1 MDFLGWGFIFLIL
14 LTIHYSLIRMSIST
28 EKTSWRWQLEQLQ
41 QQLGEWIE
49 VKLRSNDRDLQ
60 LDIFPPWLGALLVR
74 LTWLVLA
81 GLIIWFGY
89 RVIYPYLQKW
99 IERNQQSKSLLD
111 VVSVP
116 AYTVVELLN
125 KSQQSQRDGDYT
137 QASRWLYLA
146 MLQRL
151 NDANLIP
158 HQFSR
163 TDREYLQLLRTVPII
178 DVGEVLVSIHEQLHF
193 GNKQIEIIDF
203 DRCQAAYQ
211 QIERQLTIGN
221 RINE

>member
-1 MDFLGWGFIFLIL
+1 
-14 LTIHYSLIRMSIST
+14 MSIST

-74 LTWLVLA
+74 LTWLILA

-99 IERNQQSKSLLD
+99 IERNKQSKSLLD

-125 KSQQSQRDGDYT
+125 KSQQFQQDGDYT

-146 MLQRL
+146 MLQQL

-178 DVGEVLVSIHEQLHF
+178 DVGEILVSIHEQLHF
-193 GNKQIEIIDF
+193 SNKRIEIAEF

-211 QIERQLTIGN
+211 QIEDQLAVSN
-221 RINE
+221 RISQ

>member
-1 MDFLGWGFIFLIL
+1 
-14 LTIHYSLIRMSIST
+14 MSVST
-28 EKTSWRWQLEQLQ
+28 EKTSWRWQLDQLQ

-89 RVIYPYLQKW
+89 RVVYPYLQRW
-99 IERNQQSKSLLD
+99 LERNKQSKLSLDL
-111 VVSVP
+111 VSVP
-116 AYTVVELLN
+116 TYTVGELLS
-125 KSQQSQRDGDYT
+125 KSQQFQQSGDYT

-146 MLQRL
+146 MLQQL

-178 DVGEVLVSIHEQLHF
+178 DIGEILVSIHEQLHF
-193 GNKQIEIIDF
+193 GDRQIDSADF
-203 DRCQAAYQ
+203 DRCQHAYQ
-211 QIERQLTIGN
+211 QIERQLAVSSGTS
-221 RINE
+221 E

>member
-1 MDFLGWGFIFLIL
+1 
-14 LTIHYSLIRMSIST
+14 MSNSI

-49 VKLRSNDRDLQ
+49 LKLRSEDRDLQ
-60 LDIFPPWLGALLVR
+60 LDVFPAWLAPLLVK

-81 GLIIWFGY
+81 GLVIWFGY
-89 RVIYPYLQKW
+89 RVIYPYLQLW
-99 IERNQQSKSLLD
+99 LERSNRSKS
-111 VVSVP
+111 SVDLAP
-116 AYTVVELLN
+116 VRVYTVVELLS
-125 KSQQSQRDGDYT
+125 KSQQFQRDGDYT

-163 TDREYLQLLRTVPII
+163 TDREYVQLLRTVPII
-178 DVGEVLVSIHEQLHF
+178 NVGEILVSIHEQLHF
-193 GNKQIEIIDF
+193 GDRQIAIEDF
-203 DRCQAAYQ
+203 DRCQQAYQ
-211 QIERQLTIGN
+211 QIDRELIEN
-221 RINE
+221 

>member
-1 MDFLGWGFIFLIL
+1 
-14 LTIHYSLIRMSIST
+14 MSISA

-41 QQLGEWIE
+41 QQFGEWIE
-49 VKLRSNDRDLQ
+49 VKLRSDDRDLQ
-60 LDIFPPWLGALLVR
+60 VDAFPPWLGAILVK

-89 RVIYPYLQKW
+89 RVIYPYLREWFDKN
-99 IERNQQSKSLLD
+99 RRSKSQLD
-111 VVSVP
+111 LVP
-116 AYTVVELLN
+116 VKVYTVVELLA
-125 KSQQSQRDGDYT
+125 KSQQFQRDGDYT

-163 TDREYLQLLRTVPII
+163 TDREYVQLLRSVPII
-178 DVGEVLVSIHEQLHF
+178 NVGEILVSIHEQLHF
-193 GNKQIEIIDF
+193 GDRQIAIEDF
-203 DRCQAAYQ
+203 DRCQQAYQ
-211 QIERQLTIGN
+211 QIESQLKVTSG
-221 RINE
+221 

>member
-1 MDFLGWGFIFLIL
+1 
-14 LTIHYSLIRMSIST
+14 MSVYT

-60 LDIFPPWLGALLVR
+60 LDIFPPWLGWLLVR
-74 LTWLVLA
+74 LTWLLLA

-89 RVIYPYLQKW
+89 RIIYPYLQRW
-99 IERNQQSKSLLD
+99 IERNNQSKSLLD
-111 VVSVP
+111 VVPVQ
-116 AYTVVELLN
+116 AYTVVELLS
-125 KSQQSQRDGDYT
+125 KSQQFQRDGDYT

-163 TDREYLQLLRTVPII
+163 TDREYLQLLRTVPMI
-178 DVGEVLVSIHEQLHF
+178 DVGQILVSIHEQLHF
-193 GNKQIEIIDF
+193 GNQQIEIADF
-203 DRCQAAYQ
+203 DRCQQAYQ
-211 QIERQLTIGN
+211 QIERQLAVSSGIS
-221 RINE
+221 E

>member
-1 MDFLGWGFIFLIL
+1 MQNARLRQQCEPIK
-14 LTIHYSLIRMSIST
+14 MSIST

-99 IERNQQSKSLLD
+99 IEQNQQSRSLLD

-125 KSQQSQRDGDYT
+125 KSQQFQQNGDYT
-137 QASRWLYLA
+137 QATRWLYLA

-151 NDANLIP
+151 NDSNLIP

-178 DVGEVLVSIHEQLHF
+178 DIGEILVSIHEQLHF
-193 GNKQIEIIDF
+193 SNKRIEIAEF

-211 QIERQLTIGN
+211 QIEDQLAVSN
-221 RINE
+221 RISQ